1 MKKISKKEK
10 LISTREKI
18 KNVLLPA
25 SMAAYMLAAP
35 LAVGASIVSLT
46 GCSSDED
53 APKNDRTA
61 IIVNGDHALLVEIGY
76 YHSETVGKTDK
87 QSYSLNLADNKYG
100 YIEVVDDE
108 DTDVIIVDDVNSME
122 KAKLIAS
129 TVVGENGVIEV
140 YGADT
145 KTLTY
150 SNN

>member
-1 MKKISKKEK
+1 MEKISKKEK

-76 YHSETVGKTDK
+76 YHSEIVGKTDK

-129 TVVGENGVIEV
+129 TVVGEDGVIEV

-150 SNN
+150 SHN

>member
-1 MKKISKKEK
+1 MEKISKKEK

-46 GCSSDED
+46 GCSSDEES
-53 APKNDRTA
+53 PKNDRTA

-76 YHSETVGKTDK
+76 YHSGAVGKSDK
-87 QSYSLNLADNKYG
+87 LSYSLDLANNKYG
-100 YIEVVDDE
+100 YIKVVDDE